1 MSQVIRKKL
10 LYVEDQPGIAA
21 EQTMRLVRHGYRVT
35 VVDTGE
41 DAIVAVGNDA
51 DIDLVLMDI
60 DLGPGIDGGEA
71 AQRILAIRD
80 LPIIFVASYEEGD
93 KLDEVQDLTG
103 YGYVLKSA
111 DDFVLFSSIEMA
123 FHLFD
128 AHQRRVSDER
138 EAARKEVHVADE
150 RFQDLFR
157 MMNEGGALHE
167 VVYDAEGT
175 AINYRLLDVNPQ
187 FEAIIGLSRDEVV
200 GKLATDVYRDDEPP
214 YLSVYARVAETGEP
228 HTFETYYGR
237 LNKHF
242 HISVFSPGPK
252 LFATVFL
259 DVTPCRVANEML
271 EAQTRRL
278 NIALEGGELAWWEM
292 TLPDGTVSFSPAK
305 ATMLGFDP
313 DRFPRYEDF
322 AELVHPDDRDS
333 VRQALA
339 DYIEH
344 RSERYEIEFRMRN
357 AHGMYRWFRDVGAV
371 VYETPGSGVKR
382 LVGITQDISE
392 HRRAKREIEALV
404 EQKNRLLKEVHH
416 RIKNNLAMITGLL
429 MLQAGSTHQEE
440 VAAAL
445 LDARNRIAGI
455 EHMYRQLFQSGD
467 YGSVNLNALLPE
479 LVDALADTYES
490 DPVDLVVDTASS
502 AIILTP
508 ERATVVGIIV
518 NELVTNAL
526 KYAFPDDERGKIRV
540 SVAETD
546 DGRVRVR
553 VEDDGIGIPARAIRD
568 DTAGFGLRLV
578 RAETEQLAGTLE
590 IENDN
595 GTRVTLTF

>member
-10 LYVEDQPGIAA
+10 LYVEDQPNIAA

-41 DAIVAVGNDA
+41 DAIAAVRNDA

-60 DLGPGIDGGEA
+60 DLGPGVDSGAA
-71 AQRILAIRD
+71 AQRMLAIRH
-80 LPIIFVASYEEGD
+80 LPIIFVASYEEGEM
-93 KLDEVQDLTG
+93 LDAVQDLTG

-138 EAARKEVHVADE
+138 EAALKEAHVADE

-157 MMNEGGALHE
+157 RMNEGGALHE
-167 VVYDAEGT
+167 MVYDETGT
-175 AINYRLLDVNPQ
+175 PINYRLLDVNPQ
-187 FEAIIGLSRDEVV
+187 FETIIGLSGDAVR
-200 GKLATDVYRDDEPP
+200 GKLATEVYGNDEPP
-214 YLSVYARVAETGEP
+214 YLALYARVAATGEP
-228 HTFETYYGR
+228 HTFETYYRR
-237 LNKHF
+237 LDKHF
-242 HISVFSPGPK
+242 HISVFSPGPR

-271 EAQTRRL
+271 QAQTRRL

-313 DRFPRYEDF
+313 DQFPRYEDF
-322 AELVHPDDRDS
+322 AALVHPDDRAA
-333 VRQALA
+333 VTQALN
-339 DYIEH
+339 DHVER
-344 RSERYEIEFRMRN
+344 RSERFEIEFRMRN
-357 AHGMYRWFRDVGAV
+357 TQGAYRWFRDVGSV
-371 VYETPGSGVKR
+371 VYETPGSHVTR

-392 HRRAKREIEALV
+392 HRRVKREIEALV

-416 RIKNNLAMITGLL
+416 RVKNNLAMITGLL
-429 MLQAGSTHQEE
+429 MLQAGATREEE
-440 VAAAL
+440 VAGAL

-467 YGSVNLNALLPE
+467 YGSVDLNALLPE
-479 LVDALADTYES
+479 LVDSLAETYES
-490 DPVDLVVDTASS
+490 TPVDLIVHTAPA

-508 ERATVVGIIV
+508 ERAAVVGIIV

-526 KYAFPDDERGKIRV
+526 KYAFPDHERGTIRV
-540 SVAETD
+540 SIRKTE
-546 DGRVRVR
+546 DGRVCVG
-553 VEDDGIGIPARAIRD
+553 VEDDGIGIPEGAIHD
-568 DTAGFGLRLV
+568 DAVGFGLRLV

-590 IENDN
+590 IERDN